1 MNQFKVIYTLKNDE
15 KEEHVHDDKFR
26 GVVEKIKQQ
35 KNCGGVACEECP
47 YHGPY
52 GDCNLMKDLAACDL
66 TSAEII
72 DLPEKGKMMVDKRIE
87 YVLGLVHAEL
97 VRATENFG
105 TFSSMHE
112 GIAVLREEYLEL
124 EQEIFKKNP
133 NNSDVMIEA
142 IQVAAMATRMVLD
155 CCLKEK

>member
-1 MNQFKVIYTLKNDE
+1 MKQFKVIYTFKNDMKVE
-15 KEEHVHDDKFR
+15 YVHDDKWR
-26 GVVEKIKQQ
+26 GVVEEIK
-35 KNCGGVACEECP
+35 KEKGCGGVACGVCP
-47 YHGPY
+47 YHASNMFCIVIRGFSNY
-52 GDCNLMKDLAACDL
+52 DI